1 MKKLIAFAAC
11 SFIISSSFAQ
21 NQKVTDA
28 KKLIAAKR
36 CAIAGVITDMHNFPL
51 KGTEAFIYQ
60 PDLSIIA
67 SGYADAQGHYETNS
81 VLPGTYV
88 VKIMYPNQKT
98 SLVTGVVLK
107 PGITQINIKADEPTA
122 DTSMPYTDIAPK
134 PVGKKKIKK

>member
-21 NQKVTDA
+21 NQNVITA

-36 CAIAGVITDMHNFPL
+36 CAIAGTITDMHRFPL
-51 KGTEAFIYQ
+51 KGAEAFIYQ
-60 PDLSIIA
+60 PDSSIIA

-81 VLPGTYV
+81 VLPGTYT

-98 SLVTGVVLK
+98 CMVTGVVLK
-107 PGITQINIKADEPTA
+107 PGITQVNITADEPAT
-122 DTSMPYTDIAPK
+122 DTSMPYADITPK
-134 PVGKKKIKK
+134 PTGHKKVKK